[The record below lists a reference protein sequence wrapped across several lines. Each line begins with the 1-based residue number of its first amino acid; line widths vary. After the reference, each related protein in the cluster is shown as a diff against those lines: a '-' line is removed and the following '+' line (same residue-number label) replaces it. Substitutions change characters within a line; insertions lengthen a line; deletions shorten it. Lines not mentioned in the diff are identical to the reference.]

1 MATIVYRENLP
12 DGTIKIWY
20 DTGDTRI
27 FGTPRD
33 PVAEATRAGQVAAAQ
48 TRATY
53 DDPWYVTNVLEPMN
67 RSTAQAAQDRAAQL
81 QNQAKQLEL
90 QGRTAEATILTQ
102 KAQVELRKMELR
114 QSGYFQARGQQLQA
128 AGMLANARGAGNA
141 AQRIDLGRRTAGFG
155 TQSGALA
162 QIAAGGVPQGAFA
175 MRTGDKPTSEADYLS
190 GMLGASQDQMQTRD
204 QNDRALARQIG
215 SSATRLARG
224 AMESLSPYERSY
236 LGSYLDA
243 EGFDND
249 QFLDEYQRAGIH
261 QGRRY

>member
-1 MATIVYRENLP
+1 MAAIIFKQNNP
-12 DGTIKIWY
+12 DGTVTVWY
-20 DTGDTRI
+20 DDNTTRV

-53 DDPWYVTNVLEPMN
+53 DDPWYIENVLGPMN
-67 RSTAQAAQDRAAQL
+67 RSTEQAAQDRATQL
-81 QNQAKQLEL
+81 QMQAKRAELE
-90 QGRTAEATILTQ
+90 GRVADANILNQ
-102 KAQVELRKMELR
+102 KAQVELRKAELR